1 MKNKSKVFTVIV
13 ILLCLINL
21 LLAGCNTAKQ
31 DAQTQAKQQK
41 GLDVVKI
48 PDIHM
53 PTYLYSP
60 YIADEKGFFAEEGIK
75 PQFTGMIP
83 PGQHVAAVASGTN
96 DVGYLHVNRTIAGIA
111 GGAKMRAVA
120 ADTVTTKEFPHMEF
134 VVLEN
139 SPLKKPTDIIGKKVG
154 IIAMGGC
161 NEYTPYEILAKNGI
175 SDPKGKFEFVVIPI
189 GNEEQALRSG
199 QVDVVGYHGH
209 PAEVFK
215 RGGLR
220 ILFSDYDIWGST
232 GGSCPWYF
240 SEKFI
245 KENPDVVR
253 RFVRAMAKTTDWINA
268 HQQEAIEIQAKRL
281 NFDAN
286 KIVPMYFAEHAIIKE
301 DTVQVWID
309 ILKKYGEI
317 SDFSPND
324 IYTNEFNDYVK
335 K

>member
-1 MKNKSKVFTVIV
+1 MKNKSKIFIAIMV
-13 ILLCLINL
+13 LCVMNVL
-21 LLAGCNTAKQ
+21 LLAGCNSAKQ
-31 DAQTQAKQQK
+31 SVQKQASQQD

-60 YIADEKGFFAEEGIK
+60 YIADAKGFFAEEGIK

-83 PGQHVAAVASGTN
+83 PGQHVAAVAAGTN

-111 GGAKMRAVA
+111 AGAKMKAVA
-120 ADTVTTKEFPHMEF
+120 ADTLTTKEFPHMEF
-134 VVLEN
+134 VVLED
-139 SPLKKPTDIIGKKVG
+139 SPIKKPTDMIGKKVG

-175 SDPKGKFEFVVIPI
+175 ADPKGKFEFVVIPI

-199 QVDVVGYHGH
+199 QVDIVGYHGH
-209 PAEVFK
+209 PVEVFK
-215 RGGLR
+215 RGGIR
-220 ILFSDYDIWGST
+220 ILFSDYDVWGSV

-240 SEKFI
+240 QEKFI
-245 KENPDVVR
+245 KEKPDVVR

-268 HQQEAIEIQAKRL
+268 HQREAIEIQAKRL
-281 NFDAN
+281 NFDAA
-286 KIVPMYFAEHAIIKE
+286 KIVPMYFAEHAVIKE
-301 DTVQVWID
+301 DTVQVWLD

-317 SDFSPND
+317 TDYSPSA
-324 IYTNEFNDYVK
+324 IYTNEFNDYANK
-335 K
+335 

>member
-1 MKNKSKVFTVIV
+1 MFNKSKVFTAFGALICMLGLV
-13 ILLCLINL
+13 LLVGCATARTTQQE
-21 LLAGCNTAKQ
+21 AG
-31 DAQTQAKQQK
+31 QQK
-41 GLDVVKI
+41 ELDVIKI

-60 YIADEKGFFAEEGIK
+60 YIAEAKGFFAEEGIK

-111 GGAKMRAVA
+111 GGAKIKAVA
-120 ADTVTTKEFPHMEF
+120 ADTLTTKDFPHMEF

-175 SDPKGKFEFVVIPI
+175 TDPKGKFEFVVIPI

-209 PAEVFK
+209 PADMFK
-215 RGGLR
+215 RGGVR
-220 ILFSDYDIWGST
+220 VLFNDYDVWGT
-232 GGSCPWYF
+232 VGGSCPWYF
-240 SEKFI
+240 TEKFI
-245 KENPDVVR
+245 KEKPDVVR

-268 HQQEAIEIQAKRL
+268 HQQEAIEIQAQRL
-281 NFDAN
+281 NFDAQ
-286 KIVPMYFAEHAIIKE
+286 KIVPMYFAEHALIKE
-301 DTVQVWID
+301 DTVQVWLD

-317 SDFSPND
+317 KEYAPSS
-324 IYTNEFNDYVK
+324 IYTNEFNDYANK
-335 K
+335 